1 MPYVISPW
9 SKRITTTAEPDLE
22 KATALVNQE
31 DGIKIATSTSARR
44 GNIGAGWAILDTQ
57 DIRADKPHTS
67 SAILGPR
74 EEQNPYVAELF
85 AIAGALEDLGRP
97 HRRRIMILT
106 RNLAALQV
114 VRQPRRQSGQHIIQ
128 RIYRTIQ
135 DLEML
140 ENKVDLI
147 WITVKCS
154 NALTDEAK
162 KAAKRTTQE
171 GSTPCV
177 RQLQAKSTVIN
188 TTMAKAQAMRT
199 LPDGTGAYSKRI
211 DAALPGRHTRRLYD
225 NLSRQEATVL
235 AQLRT
240 GMIRLNA
247 YLYQIRAADSRACP
261 CGHTETPEHFLFR
274 CARWDTLREQML
286 EQSDT
291 LRGSLSFYLGGRA
304 KTDPAKTWAPSI
316 EAVKATIRYA
326 IATKRLET
334 ASGT

>member
-1 MPYVISPW
+1 MIASAHEDVDTSHMETIMPYVISPW

-22 KATALVNQE
+22 KATALVRQE

-44 GNIGAGWAILDTQ
+44 GNVGAG
-57 DIRADKPHTS
+57 

-85 AIAGALEDLGRP
+85 AI
-97 HRRRIMILT
+97 
-106 RNLAALQV
+106 V

-147 WITVKCS
+147 WIT
-154 NALTDEAK
+154 

-171 GSTPCV
+171 GNTPSV
-177 RQLQAKSTVIN
+177 R
-188 TTMAKAQAMRT
+188 
-199 LPDGTGAYSKRI
+199 AYSKRI
-211 DAALPGRHTRRLYD
+211 DAALPGQHTRKLYD
-225 NLSRQEATVL
+225 NLSRQEAT
-235 AQLRT
+235 
-240 GMIRLNA
+240 
-247 YLYQIRAADSRACP
+247 IRAADSRACA

-304 KTDPAKTWAPSI
+304 KKDPAKTWAPSI